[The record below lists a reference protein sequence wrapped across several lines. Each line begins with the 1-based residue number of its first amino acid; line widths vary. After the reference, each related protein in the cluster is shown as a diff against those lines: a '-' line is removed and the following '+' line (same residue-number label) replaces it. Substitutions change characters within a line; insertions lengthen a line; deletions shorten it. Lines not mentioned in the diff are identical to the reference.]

1 MGEPYCNDPQ
11 CQRNRSGERHKV
23 HVIGEEQANTYLG
36 QNYCNDPRCQRNR
49 NGQKHEAHTE
59 SIISNVTVFDK
70 RFDTTDE
77 YTYCNDP
84 RCQTNRDGERHRQ
97 HSPDNPNFYY
107 IGYLGGHKAF
117 PTPTDTKMHFYYDRV
132 EIDNPKLVV
141 PYRHMKNIENT
152 NEKKISAL
160 RVIVLGL
167 IFVPLAIVGALWKKN
182 HIYTIIRFRD
192 YFDDQPI
199 VLDFDQNID
208 SAQSVIY
215 KRMLEFRDSKK
226 F

>member
-1 MGEPYCNDPQ
+1 M
-11 CQRNRSGERHKV
+11 
-23 HVIGEEQANTYLG
+23 IGEEQTNTYLG

-49 NGQKHEAHTE
+49 SGQKHEAHTE
-59 SIISNVTVFDK
+59 SIISNVTVVDK

-84 RCQTNRDGERHRQ
+84 RCKTNRHGERHRQ

-107 IGYLGGHKAF
+107 IRYLGGHKAF

-141 PYRHMKNIENT
+141 PYRHMQNIENT

-167 IFVPLAIVGALWKKN
+167 IFVPLAIVGALWKKD

-192 YFDDQPI
+192 YFDDQMI
-199 VLDFDQNID
+199 VLDFDQNIN

-215 KRMLEFRDSKK
+215 KRMLEFRNSKI

>member
-1 MGEPYCNDPQ
+1 M
-11 CQRNRSGERHKV
+11 
-23 HVIGEEQANTYLG
+23 IGEEQTNTYLG

-59 SIISNVTVFDK
+59 SIISNVPVVDK

-97 HSPDNPNFYY
+97 HSLDNPNFYY
-107 IGYLGGHKAF
+107 IRYLGSHKAF

-141 PYRHMKNIENT
+141 PYRHMQNIENT

-167 IFVPLAIVGALWKKN
+167 IFVPLAIVGALWKKD

-192 YFDDQPI
+192 YFDDQMI

-215 KRMLEFRDSKK
+215 KRMLEFRNSKK

>member
-1 MGEPYCNDPQ
+1 MQ
-11 CQRNRSGERHKV
+11 
-23 HVIGEEQANTYLG
+23 
-36 QNYCNDPRCQRNR
+36 
-49 NGQKHEAHTE
+49 
-59 SIISNVTVFDK
+59 
-70 RFDTTDE
+70 
-77 YTYCNDP
+77 
-84 RCQTNRDGERHRQ
+84 
-97 HSPDNPNFYY
+97 
-107 IGYLGGHKAF
+107 
-117 PTPTDTKMHFYYDRV
+117 
-132 EIDNPKLVV
+132 
-141 PYRHMKNIENT
+141 NIENT

-192 YFDDQPI
+192 YFDDQMI

-215 KRMLEFRDSKK
+215 KRMLEFRNSKK